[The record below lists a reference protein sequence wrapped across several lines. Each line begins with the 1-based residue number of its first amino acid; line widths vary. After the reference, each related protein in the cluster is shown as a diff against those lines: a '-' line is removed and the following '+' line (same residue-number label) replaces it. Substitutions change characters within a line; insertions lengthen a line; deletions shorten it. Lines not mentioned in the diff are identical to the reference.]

1 MLCLGSELS
10 ELRIVGDQLG
20 CPAYA
25 QDIGST
31 IAAILERLKSKEL
44 TSGLYDFGVVFV
56 ALGLSLL
63 KLFLIEHSN
72 YKLLLESLM
81 FWA

>member
-1 MLCLGSELS
+1 MLRLGSELS

-25 QDIGST
+25 QDIGNT
-31 IAAILERLKSKEL
+31 IIAILERLKSKEL
-44 TSGLYDFGVVFV
+44 TSGLYDFGIIFV

-81 FWA
+81 FWP